1 MADHLH
7 PVRSIARW
15 YAGPVKARPMKTLPG
30 RDYHD
35 PAVFELERERI
46 FARNWF
52 YAGRADTLAEP
63 GDFVTVDVAGESVIV
78 LHGRDGALRGFYN
91 VCRHRGS
98 RLCDDVSG
106 RMKGAVKCP
115 YHAWAYSFEGELIG
129 TPNVGKDE
137 LDRSTLGLWPVP
149 VEVWQGFLFVHLDPD
164 PEPVCEWLATQHDNP
179 AGFARFNLD
188 QLRIGRT
195 TVTDVRANWKILIE
209 NYDECLHCPTVH
221 PELVQ
226 VVPAFRKGSVYEK
239 NRPDGGVA
247 LADGGTSFTATGT
260 SSIPVMPG
268 LDERDRTSL
277 YGCTVYPNMFIDVT
291 GTGAISTILLP
302 RDPGRTTVVTEY
314 LFRPEVIAAADFDP
328 SEIVDFVEL
337 VAHQD
342 YVVCE
347 RVQRGVRSRAFT
359 HGVLAEKDSLLERF
373 NERYL
378 EQRGPVA

>member
-1 MADHLH
+1 
-7 PVRSIARW
+7 VT
-15 YAGPVKARPMKTLPG
+15 AGPIRTLPG

-46 FARNWF
+46 FARSWF

-78 LHGRDGALRGFYN
+78 VHGKDGGVRGFYN

-98 RLCDDVSG
+98 RLCDEASG
-106 RMKGAVKCP
+106 RMKGAVRCP

-129 TPNVGKDE
+129 TPNVAPDE
-137 LDRSTLGLWPVP
+137 LDRSTLGLWPVS
-149 VEVWQGFLFVHLDPD
+149 VEVWQGFLFVHLDPA
-164 PEPVCEWLATQHDNP
+164 PQPVSEWLGTQHDNP
-179 AGFARFNLD
+179 LSFARFNLD
-188 QLRIGRT
+188 ELRTGHT
-195 TVTDVRANWKILIE
+195 TVTEVRANWKILIE
-209 NYDECLHCPTVH
+209 NYNECLHCPTVH

-239 NRPDGGVA
+239 NRADGGVA
-247 LADGGTSFTATGT
+247 LADGGTSFTATGK

-268 LDERDRTSL
+268 LDEHDQTSL

-302 RDPGRTTVVTEY
+302 RDPGHTTVVTEY
-314 LFRPEVIAAADFDP
+314 LFRPEAIADPGFDP

-359 HGVLAEKDSLLERF
+359 HGVLAEKDSLLESF

-378 EQRGPVA
+378 AQRGPAD